1 MDGGSGEMNCQSS
14 ESLQSRRSAAWMA
27 EAENGVKIMSIYTK
41 QGDSGRTSLINGTK
55 IPKYDERIEL
65 NGMIDELNSHLGMVK
80 VISDPKQKEIISSIQ
95 RNLMKVMSGVADPG
109 NTAYAFPA
117 SETVSLE
124 NRINEL
130 EQSFPRVKDF
140 VLYGGCE
147 LSARLDVARAV
158 ARRAERRFAK
168 VAQLYGA
175 DREAMKYINRL
186 SDYLYVQARYEDYN
200 V

>member
-1 MDGGSGEMNCQSS
+1 MI
-14 ESLQSRRSAAWMA
+14 
-27 EAENGVKIMSIYTK
+27 IMSIYTK

-65 NGMIDELNSHLGMVK
+65 NGIIDELNSHLGMVK
-80 VISDPKQKEIISSIQ
+80 VISDPEQKEIISSIQ
-95 RNLMKVMSGVADPG
+95 RNLMKIMSGVADPG
-109 NTAYAFPA
+109 NTAYAFP
-117 SETVSLE
+117 SGETASLE

-147 LSARLDVARAV
+147 RSARLDVARAV

-175 DREAMKYINRL
+175 DREAMKYMNRL

>member
-1 MDGGSGEMNCQSS
+1 
-14 ESLQSRRSAAWMA
+14 MA
-27 EAENGVKIMSIYTK
+27 EAENEVKIMSIYTK

-80 VISDPKQKEIISSIQ
+80 VISDPKQKKIISSIQ

-109 NTAYAFPA
+109 NTEYAFPA